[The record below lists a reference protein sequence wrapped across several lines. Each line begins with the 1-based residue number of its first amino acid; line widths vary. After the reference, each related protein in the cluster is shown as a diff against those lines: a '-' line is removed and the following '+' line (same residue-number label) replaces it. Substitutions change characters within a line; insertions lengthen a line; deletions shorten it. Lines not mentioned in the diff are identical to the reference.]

1 MPDRIYNEEEIGTL
15 LKRAAQIQ
23 HEQPGD
29 EVAGLNRTELE
40 RLAAEVGIDQAAL
53 SQALSELRDGR
64 VTQAAPTFHFWGGPR
79 KQTYTRTLDVPL
91 NDDTW
96 QQIVVQLR
104 EHYGDVG
111 TIAELGRSREW
122 HFQKGTN
129 VDVTA
134 TEVNGRTR
142 LTINQLNDDALG
154 GVHGAFDT
162 LGFTFF
168 IAFIVGA
175 TALPMSTR
183 VITSTLVLITALMSA
198 WYLTRSITRYRANS
212 TDTLLDQLD
221 LALQR
226 EASSEQQRE
235 ALPESTPAL
244 SLGDLPEAP
253 EATTRQEARRA
264 RS

>member
-1 MPDRIYNEEEIGTL
+1 MPDRIYNEEEIGAL

-29 EVAGLNRTELE
+29 EVAGLNRAELE
-40 RLAAEVGIDQAAL
+40 RLAAEVGIDQNAL
-53 SQALSELRDGR
+53 AQALHELRDGQ
-64 VTQAAPTFHFWGGPR
+64 VGKEAEGVHFWGGPR
-79 KQTYTRTLDVPL
+79 RQTYTRTLDVPL

-111 TIAELGRSREW
+111 TVAELGRSREW
-122 HFQKGTN
+122 HFKKGTQ

-142 LTINQLNDDALG
+142 LTITQLNDDALG

-162 LGFTFF
+162 LGITFF
-168 IAFIVGA
+168 ITFLVGA

-183 VITSTLVLITALMSA
+183 IVTSTLVLITALMSA
-198 WYLTRSITRYRANS
+198 WYLTRSITRYRANN
-212 TDTLLDQLD
+212 TDTLLDRLD
-221 LALQR
+221 LSLQR
-226 EASSEQQRE
+226 EASADQQRE
-235 ALPESTPAL
+235 AFPGATPAL
-244 SLGDLPEAP
+244 SLDDLPEAP
-253 EATTRQEARRA
+253 QATTLREARRT